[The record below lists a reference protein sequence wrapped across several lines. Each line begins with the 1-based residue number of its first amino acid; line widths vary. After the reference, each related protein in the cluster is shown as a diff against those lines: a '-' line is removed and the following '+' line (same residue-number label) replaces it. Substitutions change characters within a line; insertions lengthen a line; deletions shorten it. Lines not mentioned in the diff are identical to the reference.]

1 MPAVQRDLYIEQGAT
16 FILHFQWCHQG
27 PIEDGIVTPGT
38 PYDLTDYEAR
48 MEIRKG
54 QHEPVKV
61 SATSTNGKIH
71 LGAIPGDW
79 DATLDPENGRIEVR
93 LSDEDTDLLDVKSL
107 KYDLELEDPNGVVYR
122 LLQGG
127 VTVDPNITQ
136 VEAEDPIV
144 GDG

>member
-27 PIEDGIVTPGT
+27 PVVDGIVTPGD
-38 PYDLTDYEAR
+38 PYDLTGWSAR

-54 QHEPVKV
+54 QHETPKV
-61 SATSTNGKIH
+61 SATTVNGKIH

-79 DATLDPENGRIEVR
+79 DATLVPTNGRIEIR
-93 LSDEDTDLLDVKSL
+93 LTDEDTDLLDIKTL
-107 KYDLELEDPNGVVYR
+107 KYDLEAEDPDGNVFR

-136 VEAEDPIV
+136 VDAEDPIV
-144 GDG
+144 EDG